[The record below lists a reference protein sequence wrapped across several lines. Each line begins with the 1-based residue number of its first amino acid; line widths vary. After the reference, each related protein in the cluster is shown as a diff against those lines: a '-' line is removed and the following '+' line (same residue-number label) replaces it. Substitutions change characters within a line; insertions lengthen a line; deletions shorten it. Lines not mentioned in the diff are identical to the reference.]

1 MTSPEN
7 PTGPVHPVWG
17 PPPAPVWGAPP
28 PPPSGPPAGTSTWGP
43 PAGPGGVQ
51 PPRKRRLTWV
61 WFLIPVL
68 IVFLAS
74 STVVG
79 VFGVKL
85 YEQPIDATNRYYA
98 AIRAGRYEDAYRQL
112 CATRRFATTVSA
124 FAATEQRANDAR
136 PITAYDFIGL
146 DFPKDA
152 NSEIDIITT
161 GTVTRN
167 GFDHDTR
174 VGLVREDDE
183 WRVCTI
189 EED

>member
-17 PPPAPVWGAPP
+17 PPPAPAWGAPP
-28 PPPSGPPAGTSTWGP
+28 PPPAGPLAGAPTWGP
-43 PAGPGGVQ
+43 PADPGT
-51 PPRKRRLTWV
+51 PPQKRRLTWL

-68 IVFLAS
+68 VVFVAA
-74 STVVG
+74 STVAV
-79 VFGVKL
+79 VFGARL
-85 YEQPIDATNRYYA
+85 YSGPIDATNKYYA
-98 AIRAGRYEDAYRQL
+98 DIRASRYDDAYHQL
-112 CATRRFATTVSA
+112 CAARRFESTLTTFES
-124 FAATEQRANDAR
+124 TQQRENDAR
-136 PITAYDFIGL
+136 PIDSYDFIGL
-146 DFPKDA
+146 DFPKDDT
-152 NSEIDIITT
+152 SPIDLITT

-167 GFDHDTR
+167 GFEHDTR